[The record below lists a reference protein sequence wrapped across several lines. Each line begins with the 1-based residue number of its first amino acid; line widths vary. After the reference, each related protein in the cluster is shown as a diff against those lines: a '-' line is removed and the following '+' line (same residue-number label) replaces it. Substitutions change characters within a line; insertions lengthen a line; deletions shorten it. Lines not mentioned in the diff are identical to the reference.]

1 METKKG
7 VMSWKILKPTLS
19 IVERTTD
26 ERTEVASLQCH
37 QFPELG
43 VHLIPIICL
52 PMMEVEALTCDIL
65 AA

>member
-1 METKKG
+1 METRKG

-19 IVERTTD
+19 TVERTTD

-43 VHLIPIICL
+43 VHLMPSLVLRAPWPSLCAEL
-52 PMMEVEALTCDIL
+52 CH
-65 AA
+65 